1 MGEKERG
8 MERKKVK
15 EGEIDVGQAPP
26 RIITGCLPTA
36 SIYTGLIS
44 LFLSIDGN
52 GGPLVCKVMCVC
64 VGFLGLPWEAL
75 ICIRMVQK
83 NVVVGIYRR
92 IVGSMEETDRWGS
105 CTCNYACDKKI
116 CNKRDI
122 YVRNVRRR
130 RRVSQSVKRNI
141 LRGWKFLFNLFRGN

>member
-52 GGPLVCKVMCVC
+52 GGPLVCKVTCVC
-64 VGFLGLPWEAL
+64 VCVQVFLGYLGRP
-75 ICIRMVQK
+75 
-83 NVVVGIYRR
+83 
-92 IVGSMEETDRWGS
+92 
-105 CTCNYACDKKI
+105 
-116 CNKRDI
+116 
-122 YVRNVRRR
+122 
-130 RRVSQSVKRNI
+130 
-141 LRGWKFLFNLFRGN
+141 